1 MSAAATT
8 RQASASRTWAAWIP
22 RERVDA
28 RHNRPL
34 AAATDRQRV
43 LLLTLEFLWKSR
55 PYAFTSNDELAAFT
69 GWDVRKVQ
77 RTLEELELDA
87 FIHRELIAGRTDRV
101 SGRPS
106 VTARVA
112 IIALARLSDQ
122 PVATPGKDLDQVV
135 AQIRLDRERRQP
147 PTVPFDRAMGARQ
160 ICHRV
165 HDNFGEGCTT
175 NLSSPLCMEKGR
187 QENTT
192 TNSDGGPSSSSSIL
206 LLEPE
211 PEPEPAGDSVAEA
224 PENVIA
230 PEPPVASASTHLVA
244 PSPAPVETPPAP
256 AVAVVATE
264 VPAELVAAAAEAI
277 PGVSQEWVRS
287 LLRDCGSYGLDL
299 ALLVMAWVKIRADQ
313 APIQYARVALG
324 GWLKQLRAGE
334 KTLEDVRCEVQ
345 GRPGSRASSRP
356 FDPAVCLARLA
367 SHGWAIVPHGVDQVV
382 RAEIPGR
389 GAPLWKHVPSDL
401 RQQLEEHKA
410 EVKAYVLKRAAERAK
425 AVALRE

>member
-1 MSAAATT
+1 MNAAAS
-8 RQASASRTWAAWIP
+8 RQASATRTWAAWIP

-43 LLLTLEFLWKSR
+43 LLLALEFLWKSR
-55 PYAFTSNDELAAFT
+55 PYTFTSNDELAAFT

-77 RTLEELELDA
+77 RTLEELELDG

-106 VTARVA
+106 VTGRVA

-122 PVATPGKDLDQVV
+122 PVATPGKDLDQVL
-135 AQIRLDRERRQP
+135 ADIRLDRERRQP

-175 NLSSPLCMEKGR
+175 NLSSPLCMEKER

-192 TNSDGGPSSSSSIL
+192 TNSDGGPSSSSIL

-211 PEPEPAGDSVAEA
+211 PEPAGDCVAEV
-224 PENVIA
+224 PEDIVA
-230 PEPPVASASTHLVA
+230 SEPPAADTSTHLPV
-244 PSPAPVETPPAP
+244 PSPAPVELPPAP
-256 AVAVVATE
+256 AVAVVAAE
-264 VPAELVAAAAEAI
+264 LPAELVAAAAEAI
-277 PGVSQEWVRS
+277 PDASWAWVRS

-299 ALLVMAWVKIRADQ
+299 ALLVVAWVKIQRAEK
-313 APIQYARVALG
+313 PRRYARVALG
-324 GWLKQLRAGE
+324 GWLNQLRSGE
-334 KTLEDVRCEVQ
+334 LTLEDVRGEVH
-345 GRPGSRASSRP
+345 GRTGPRAGSRP
-356 FDPAVCLARLA
+356 FDPAACLARMGC
-367 SHGWAIVPHGVDQVV
+367 SGWELVAVGPELVKWS
-382 RAEIPGR
+382 EKPGWS
-389 GAPLWKHVPSDL
+389 ACLWKQVSSDL
-401 RQQLEEHKA
+401 REQVEEHKA
-410 EVKAYVLKRAAERAK
+410 ELKAYVLKRAAERGK
-425 AVALRE
+425 TVAIRA